1 VSTTRI
7 RSVLSAL
14 LVGAAAALATVGP
27 AQAAVYSGNWDPAY
41 GPAFPQLGWEASALF
56 DVPDPCLAIGNGNNV
71 PISGAC
77 SGFDVLSAQ
86 VSFYNVADPST
97 ILHSYVLVADPQL
110 THIDV
115 TGINLAGGRLTGVD
129 TGFFPFFV
137 SDLEIAGSG
146 SDSFSLVLFGGN
158 KAQLVFADPAETSPF
173 CATIPVPGAVCG
185 LSANAATG
193 VFAPVP
199 EPESYALMLAGLA
212 ALGAVVRGRRA

>member
-1 VSTTRI
+1 M
-7 RSVLSAL
+7 L
-14 LVGAAAALATVGP
+14 LVGAAALGTLGSAR
-27 AQAAVYSGNWDPAY
+27 AAVYSGSWDPAY
-41 GPAFPQLGWEASALF
+41 GPAFPQLGWQASALF
-56 DVPDPCLAIGNGNNV
+56 NVPDPCLAIGNGNNV

-97 ILHSYVLVADPQL
+97 ILDSYVLVADPHV

-115 TGINLAGGRLTGVD
+115 TGINIAGGRLTGVD

-137 SDLEIAGSG
+137 SNLAIAGSG

-158 KAQLVFADPAETSPF
+158 KAQLVFADPPETSPF
-173 CATIPVPGAVCG
+173 CATVPVPGAVCG

-199 EPESYALMLAGLA
+199 EPESYALMLAGLG
-212 ALGAVVRGRRA
+212 ALGAVVRRRRRG